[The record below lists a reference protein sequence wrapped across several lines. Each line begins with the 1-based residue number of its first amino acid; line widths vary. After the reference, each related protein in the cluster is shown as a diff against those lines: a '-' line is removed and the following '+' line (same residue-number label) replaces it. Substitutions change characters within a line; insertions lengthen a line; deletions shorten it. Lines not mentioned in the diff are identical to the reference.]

1 MKRDNELE
9 REIRRLDREVKALR
23 QDNDDLKLYLK
34 DARNKLIAAQIEIR
48 LLHMELE
55 REKG

>member
-34 DARNKLIAAQIEIR
+34 DARDKLIAAQIEIR